1 MYQLAKQSIEA
12 RREFFTNTATRMR
25 SRDALVEKDFW
36 ICFLLELLFHQ
47 SSHASHLCLKGGT
60 SLSKGYGAI
69 GRFSEDID
77 LILDWRVLG
86 YSGTEPMEHWSNTK
100 QAAFDDEMNEK
111 TGIYLAGTFMPD
123 LDRLV
128 RQYVVEPVDFFIKDD
143 LQTVHFDYP
152 SIFQDP
158 YVIQEIRLEM
168 GPLAAWTPVK
178 EIPIRPYVADYY
190 PKSFSKPETSIRMV
204 EARRTFWEK
213 ATILHREANRLDGPV
228 PARYSRH
235 YYDVCMLAK
244 TTVKQEA
251 FEDLGLLSEVAE
263 FKSKFY
269 HCSWARY
276 DEATPDKIKLVP
288 PQRNIPVL
296 RKDYELMQM
305 MISGAPVPFDEI
317 MEGLRSLEDELRGIA
332 S

>member
-12 RREFFTNTATRMR
+12 RREFFTNTATRMQ

-47 SSHASHLCLKGGT
+47 SSHARHLCLKGGT
-60 SLSKGYGAI
+60 
-69 GRFSEDID
+69 
-77 LILDWRVLG
+77 
-86 YSGTEPMEHWSNTK
+86 
-100 QAAFDDEMNEK
+100 
-111 TGIYLAGTFMPD
+111 
-123 LDRLV
+123 
-128 RQYVVEPVDFFIKDD
+128 
-143 LQTVHFDYP
+143 
-152 SIFQDP
+152 
-158 YVIQEIRLEM
+158 
-168 GPLAAWTPVK
+168 
-178 EIPIRPYVADYY
+178 
-190 PKSFSKPETSIRMV
+190 
-204 EARRTFWEK
+204 
-213 ATILHREANRLDGPV
+213 

-235 YYDVCMLAK
+235 YYDLCMLAK

-263 FKSKFY
+263 FKNKFY

-317 MEGLRSLEDELRGIA
+317 MEGLRSLEDELKGIA